1 MLSAEIVFFGQT
13 ISSAFLFLGLVMLAL
28 KRSLRIDIRIEYTV
42 PAILSSFRISCRAL
56 VDDVDDATV
65 CFA

>member
-42 PAILSSFRISCRAL
+42 PAILSSFRIFRRAL

>member
-1 MLSAEIVFFGQT
+1 MLSAEIVFFGQA

-56 VDDVDDATV
+56 VVDVDDAAV